1 MKGSSIVGIG
11 YTTAENYNGLIYD
24 DYVQAILL
32 DYRDNFQRKDII
44 KSEYLKNFIWT
55 ETDSNQLREF

>member
-1 MKGSSIVGIG
+1 MAA
-11 YTTAENYNGLIYD
+11 TAENYNSLIYD
-24 DYVQAILL
+24 DYLQAILL

-44 KSEYLKNFIWT
+44 KSKYLKNFIWT

>member
-1 MKGSSIVGIG
+1 MAA
-11 YTTAENYNGLIYD
+11 TAENYKSLIYD
-24 DYVQAILL
+24 DYLQAIML